1 LKPFIAQQRNT
12 IGGNVPIGL
21 RGNNAEPGVQV
32 SHRKLSL
39 ERSRSVEEDRVAFA
53 QTRKVR
59 LNRGLRDAG
68 RGAIFPPY
76 ARDRELQDV
85 LYAHQPYDGLHRR
98 CRVDQHQRAAC
109 VLLGKPSPQLDRLFT
124 AKNVRRMTRVDAN
137 KQIARKFRY
146 RVHRRPSAESA
157 ALNQQTVAAPR

>member
-12 IGGNVPIGL
+12 FGGNVPIGL
-21 RGNNAEPGVQV
+21 RRNNAVPGVQV
-32 SHRKLSL
+32 SHRKLS

-68 RGAIFPPY
+68 RGTIFLPY

-85 LYAHQPYDGLHRR
+85 LYTHQPYDGLHRR
-98 CRVDQHQRAAC
+98 RRVDQHQCAAC
-109 VLLGKPSPQLDRLFT
+109 VLFGKPSPQLDRLLT

-137 KQIARKFRY
+137 KQIARKFRF